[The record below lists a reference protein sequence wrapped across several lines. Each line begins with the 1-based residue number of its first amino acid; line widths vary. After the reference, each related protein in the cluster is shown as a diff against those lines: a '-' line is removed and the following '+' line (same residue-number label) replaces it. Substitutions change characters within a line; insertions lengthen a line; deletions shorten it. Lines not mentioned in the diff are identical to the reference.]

1 MTLPKESNPPADDE
15 MTPEQAS
22 ELLRNFDFSSPFYYT
37 FRKSRDPFEEMR
49 EGRGEEKRPRRWRF
63 WTRGS

>member
-1 MTLPKESNPPADDE
+1 MSKESNPPSEDE

-49 EGRGEEKRPRRWRF
+49 EGGGGKRPSRWRF
-63 WTRGS
+63 WGRAP

>member
-1 MTLPKESNPPADDE
+1 MSKESKPLADDE

-49 EGRGEEKRPRRWRF
+49 EGRGEGSKRPRRWRF
-63 WTRGS
+63 WARS